1 MKKTFII
8 TESDTAKT
16 VGSGTLEV
24 LATPKVAAW
33 FEGMATEIA
42 SEYTMEGESS
52 VGTNINLDHLKKSK
66 IGENISCDVR
76 LVERDRRMLR
86 FEAEAY
92 NEQNE
97 LIAKASHTRFII
109 NIAKFLG

>member
-1 MKKTFII
+1 MKKSFTV
-8 TESDTAKT
+8 TATDTAKT

-33 FEGMATEIA
+33 FEGMATELA
-42 SEYTMEGESS
+42 SELTAEGESS
-52 VGTNINLDHLKKSK
+52 VGTNINIDHLKKSK
-66 IGENISCDVR
+66 IGESISCEVR
-76 LVERDRRMLR
+76 LVERDRRMLK

-97 LIAKASHTRFII
+97 LIAKAVHTRFII
-109 NIAKFLG
+109 NITKFLG